1 MKKITYNTVLI
12 ALVIFINAC
21 AGYKPIYSSS
31 NLHFEIA
38 DHAISG
44 DKKLGNEL
52 FSKLYYLSDSK
63 KENPE
68 TKSIYVSIEIIK
80 EKNSTVKNSAGKI
93 LEYKIILDSK
103 ILLTDYL
110 SGQKILDYKSSS
122 FSSYRVQEQYSET
135 LRLENTA
142 AENILEKI
150 YQDLLIKLSEK
161 MLTE

>member
-1 MKKITYNTVLI
+1 M
-12 ALVIFINAC
+12 
-21 AGYKPIYSSS
+21 
-31 NLHFEIA
+31 
-38 DHAISG
+38 
-44 DKKLGNEL
+44 
-52 FSKLYYLSDSK
+52 
-63 KENPE
+63 
-68 TKSIYVSIEIIK
+68 
-80 EKNSTVKNSAGKI
+80 
-93 LEYKIILDSK
+93 EYKISLDSK